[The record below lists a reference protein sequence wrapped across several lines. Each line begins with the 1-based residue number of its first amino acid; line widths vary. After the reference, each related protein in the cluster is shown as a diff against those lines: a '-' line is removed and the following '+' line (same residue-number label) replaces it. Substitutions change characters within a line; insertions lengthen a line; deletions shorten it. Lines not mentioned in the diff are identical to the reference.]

1 MSQLGE
7 TQALACRGSRDGVGT
22 KTMISPKFQILV
34 KYNNKQ
40 VLMHMTYEDTN
51 NDKTIIFSRSIAMC
65 NAIKH

>member
-7 TQALACRGSRDGVGT
+7 TQALACGGGRDGVGT
-22 KTMISPKFQILV
+22 KTIISQKFQILV

-40 VLMHMTYEDTN
+40 MLTYMTYEDTN
-51 NDKTIIFSRSIAMC
+51 NDKTIIFSWSIAMC